1 MKQSLLLTFLW
12 MFCCGSLLGQISI
25 SSDYFPA
32 IGDTTYTA
40 IDNLPSGINV
50 GSPGPNQNWNFTTL
64 QAPFSR
70 RTIYRASSS
79 GNYFGEY
86 PNSDLLAELVENA
99 ESYYNVTS
107 TRFELQGFGGSDPLG
122 LGIEALPRYDP
133 PLVERWAPL
142 NYEDEHTSEAN
153 ISYAFSAD
161 DLPSQITDPLPI
173 TPDSFRVRLSLSR
186 EDVVDAWGKMTI
198 PGGTYD
204 VLREKRTTEQN
215 VRLDAKV
222 GFFGWQDITDIVLEA
237 VNIDEILGIV
247 NALGESTII
256 SYHFYSDEAKE
267 PIAIVRMDT
276 AGTNPVQ
283 VQFKGNDIISNVQN
297 VNALKPGVYAFPN
310 PAVVNVR
317 FEFSNLIPGNYT
329 LRIYNIL
336 GVVVW
341 KKKYSVNG
349 FRTEQVDISALRKG
363 TYLYSLTN
371 EKRKTLATKRL
382 IVIRP

>member
-40 IDNLPSGINV
+40 IDNLPSGISIGN
-50 GSPGPNQNWNFTTL
+50 PGPNQSWNFTTL

-86 PNSDLLAELVENA
+86 PNSELLAELVENA

-142 NYEDEHTSEAN
+142 NYEDEHASEAS

-161 DLPSQITDPLPI
+161 DLPSQITAPLPI

-237 VNIDEILGIV
+237 VNIDEILGMD
-247 NALGESTII
+247 NTLGESTII

-267 PIAIVRMDT
+267 PIAIARMDT

-317 FEFSNLIPGNYT
+317 FEFSNLKPGNYT

-336 GVVVW
+336 GVEVW